1 MVAED
6 PSLLLVGSE
15 ALLDGDR
22 PVGYV
27 TSAGYGA
34 TVGESILYGYLP
46 GSHAEPGTALSVWF
60 EGRAHPV
67 TVSAEPLFDPAN
79 ERLKDVAAPAAA

>member
-1 MVAED
+1 
-6 PSLLLVGSE
+6 
-15 ALLDGDR
+15 
-22 PVGYV
+22 V

-46 GSHAEPGTALSVWF
+46 VSHAEGGTTLGEWS

-79 ERLKDVAAPAAA
+79 ERMREVAAPAAA